1 MFSSIRKKFSYFYYT
16 RLKKLTPNEHGIM
29 LMRKSGIIIG
39 EECRIYTFLQSNEP
53 SMIRIGN
60 HVTIS
65 SGVAFVTHDNSILK
79 VLDPMTDVVGR
90 ITVGDHCFIG
100 QNSILMLGVTLG
112 ERCIVGAGAVV
123 THSYP
128 ANSVIAGNPARKICT
143 AEEMAEKYKDY
154 AIDFGVIPFSKRDQW
169 ILEHPEKMVVR

>member
-1 MFSSIRKKFSYFYYT
+1 MFSRIRKKFLYLYYT
-16 RLKKLTPNEHGIM
+16 RIKKMTYNDYSIM
-29 LMRKSGIIIG
+29 LMRKSGIKIG
-39 EECRIYTFLQSNEP
+39 EECRIYTFLCSNEP
-53 SMIRIGN
+53 SMIHIGN

-143 AEEMAEKYKDY
+143 VEEMAAKYKDY
-154 AIDFGVIPFSKRDQW
+154 AINFGVIPHNERNQW